1 MNTKVRSI
9 ARISF
14 MREEVAL
21 KGLEGRYVQCT
32 ITPWDAVSPIL

>member
-1 MNTKVRSI
+1 MNTKVRRI

-14 MREEVAL
+14 MREVAL

-32 ITPWDAVSPIL
+32 ITPWDAMSPIL